1 MLVQCPTLKDDYK
14 DSLTAA
20 GELPMGDLFTRFT
33 DLEIE
38 YTRCAIRQDCL
49 IQAASDQEKKTCPEL
64 DAFDKQ
70 VKDVKADATK

>member
-1 MLVQCPTLKDDYK
+1 MLVQCPSLKDDFNVTLNA
-14 DSLTAA
+14 S

-49 IQAASDQEKKTCPEL
+49 IQAASEQEKKTCPEL
-64 DAFDKQ
+64 EAFDKHVQ
-70 VKDVKADATK
+70 DVKKDGTK